1 MPTASPRPPR
11 WLIIVQRDR
20 PHLYRDLHQSFAA
33 DGRVQVILD
42 RRQDDRRREVAGV
55 GPDRRRRQRRT
66 GLTAR
71 DAELWEH
78 LGLRLFYRDED
89 MRVYEASADAGP
101 SDAGSTSPVA
111 ARPRV
116 LVIDD
121 DPNVR
126 ELVSELLGVFGLEVR
141 DAASGTEALALFEAS
156 AYDLVVTD
164 LAMPGM
170 TGWGVIEA
178 VRQHHPAP
186 PVIMITGS
194 ASTADLARARQ
205 EGVTL
210 LLKPVMPEE
219 LKRAVERI
227 LDTRLEA

>member
-1 MPTASPRPPR
+1 
-11 WLIIVQRDR
+11 VQRDR
-20 PHLYRDLHQSFAA
+20 PHLYRDLRQSFAA

-42 RRQDDRRREVAGV
+42 RRQHDRRRDVAGV
-55 GPDRRRRQRRT
+55 GPERRRAQRRT

-71 DAELWEH
+71 DTELWEH
-78 LGLRLFYRDED
+78 LGFRLFYRDED
-89 MRVYEASADAGP
+89 MRVYEASADVGP
-101 SDAGSTSPVA
+101 PEAGSTSPGA
-111 ARPRV
+111 ARLRV

-121 DPNVR
+121 DPNIR
-126 ELVSELLGVFGLEVR
+126 ELVSELLGVFGLEAR
-141 DAASGTEALALFEAS
+141 GAASGMEALALFEAG

-170 TGWGVIEA
+170 TGWGVVEA
-178 VRQHHPAP
+178 VRRHHPAP

-194 ASTADLARARQ
+194 ASTADLTRARQ

-219 LKRAVERI
+219 LKRAVERV
-227 LDTRLEA
+227 LDARLEA